1 MKTFACKEHPMN
13 LEQLQK
19 ELAVDEGCKLEI
31 YLDHLGYPTVGI
43 GHLITEDDE
52 LYGFEVGSEV
62 SQEHVDDLFH
72 ADVQRTLRDCEFLYS
87 DFNDL
92 PEEAQLIIAN
102 MCFQLGRPRLSGFK
116 KMKAAVDSR
125 DWREASRQM
134 LDSKWAKQTPNRAS
148 RLSHRMAA
156 LGDT

>member
-1 MKTFACKEHPMN
+1 MN
-13 LEQLQK
+13 LEQIQK
-19 ELAVDEGCKLEI
+19 ELAADEGCKLEI

-43 GHLITEDDE
+43 GHLITENDE

-62 SQEHVDDLFH
+62 SQEHVDELFH
-72 ADVQRTLRDCEFLYS
+72 EDIQRTVRDCELLYS
-87 DFNDL
+87 DFNEL
-92 PEEAQLIIAN
+92 SEELQLIIAN
-102 MCFQLGRPRLSGFK
+102 MCFQLGRPRLTGFK
-116 KMKAAVDSR
+116 KMKAAVDSK
-125 DWREASRQM
+125 DWAEASRQM

>member
-1 MKTFACKEHPMN
+1 MN
-13 LEQLQK
+13 LEQLQQ
-19 ELAVDEGCKLEI
+19 ELAIDEGCKLEI
-31 YLDHLGYPTVGI
+31 YLDHLGYKTVGI

-52 LYGFEVGSEV
+52 LYGFEVGTTV

-72 ADVQRTLRDCEFLYS
+72 DDVQRTVRDCELLYS

-102 MCFQLGRPRLSGFK
+102 MCFQLGRPRLTGFK

>member
-1 MKTFACKEHPMN
+1 MN

-19 ELAVDEGCKLEI
+19 ELAADEGCKLEI

-62 SQEHVDDLFH
+62 SQEHVDELFH
-72 ADVQRTLRDCEFLYS
+72 DDVQRTLRDCEFLYS

-92 PEEAQLIIAN
+92 PEEAKLIIAN
-102 MCFQLGRPRLSGFK
+102 MCFQLGRGFK

>member
-1 MKTFACKEHPMN
+1 MN

-19 ELAVDEGCKLEI
+19 ELAADEGCKLEI

-87 DFNDL
+87 DFNNL

-148 RLSHRMAA
+148 RLSRRMAA

>member
-1 MKTFACKEHPMN
+1 MN
-13 LEQLQK
+13 LEQLQI
-19 ELAVDEGCKLEI
+19 ELAADEGCKLEI

-62 SQEHVDDLFH
+62 SQEHVDELFH
-72 ADVQRTLRDCEFLYS
+72 DDVQRTLRDCELLYS

-102 MCFQLGRPRLSGFK
+102 MCFQLGRPRLTGFK
-116 KMKAAVDSR
+116 KMRAAVNSR

>member
-1 MKTFACKEHPMN
+1 MN

-19 ELAVDEGCKLEI
+19 ELAADEGCKLEI

-102 MCFQLGRPRLSGFK
+102 KCFQLGRPRLSGFK

-134 LDSKWAKQTPNRAS
+134 LDSKWAKQTPNRAM
-148 RLSHRMAA
+148 RLAHRIQA
-156 LGDT
+156 LDDT

>member
-1 MKTFACKEHPMN
+1 MN
-13 LEQLQK
+13 LEQLQN
-19 ELAVDEGCKLEI
+19 ELAIDEGCKLEI
-31 YLDHLGYPTVGI
+31 YLDHLGYKTVGI

-52 LYGFEVGSEV
+52 LYGFEVGTTV

-72 ADVQRTLRDCEFLYS
+72 DDVQRTLRDCEFLYS

>member
-1 MKTFACKEHPMN
+1 MN

-19 ELAVDEGCKLEI
+19 ELAADEGCKLEI

-102 MCFQLGRPRLSGFK
+102 MCCQLGRQRLSGFK

>member
-1 MKTFACKEHPMN
+1 MN
-13 LEQLQK
+13 LEQLQI
-19 ELAVDEGCKLEI
+19 ELAADEGCKLEI

-125 DWREASRQM
+125 DWKEASRQM

>member
-1 MKTFACKEHPMN
+1 MN
-13 LEQLQK
+13 LEQLQI
-19 ELAVDEGCKLEI
+19 ELAADEGCKLEI

>member
-1 MKTFACKEHPMN
+1 MN
-13 LEQLQK
+13 LEQLQI
-19 ELAVDEGCKLEI
+19 ELAADEGCKLEI

-72 ADVQRTLRDCEFLYS
+72 DDVQRTVRDCELLYS

>member
-1 MKTFACKEHPMN
+1 MN

-19 ELAVDEGCKLEI
+19 ELAADEGCKLEI

-116 KMKAAVDSR
+116 K
-125 DWREASRQM
+125 
-134 LDSKWAKQTPNRAS
+134 
-148 RLSHRMAA
+148 
-156 LGDT
+156 

>member
-1 MKTFACKEHPMN
+1 MN

-19 ELAVDEGCKLEI
+19 ELAADEGCKLEI

-125 DWREASRQM
+125 NWREASRQM

>member
-1 MKTFACKEHPMN
+1 MN
-13 LEQLQK
+13 LEQLQI
-19 ELAVDEGCKLEI
+19 ELAADEGCKLEI

-52 LYGFEVGSEV
+52 LARLGSRLRGL
-62 SQEHVDDLFH
+62 SEHVDDLFH

>member
-1 MKTFACKEHPMN
+1 MN

-19 ELAVDEGCKLEI
+19 ELAADEGCKLEI

-134 LDSKWAKQTPNRAS
+134 LDSKWAKQTPNRAM
-148 RLSHRMAA
+148 RLAHRIQE

>member
-1 MKTFACKEHPMN
+1 MN

-19 ELAVDEGCKLEI
+19 ELAADEGCKLEI
-31 YLDHLGYPTVGI
+31 YLDHLGYKTVGI

-52 LYGFEVGSEV
+52 LYGFEVGTTV

-72 ADVQRTLRDCEFLYS
+72 EDVQRTLRDCEFLYS

-92 PEEAQLIIAN
+92 PEEAQLSLPTCASSSV
-102 MCFQLGRPRLSGFK
+102 GHGSPKFK

-125 DWREASRQM
+125 DWAEASRQM
-134 LDSKWAKQTPNRAS
+134 LDSGGLNRP
-148 RLSHRMAA
+148 RIGRCVWLI
-156 LGDT
+156 GFGVG

>member
-1 MKTFACKEHPMN
+1 MN

-19 ELAVDEGCKLEI
+19 ELAADEGCKLEI

-62 SQEHVDDLFH
+62 SQEHVDDLFQ
-72 ADVQRTLRDCEFLYS
+72 ADVQRTPRDCEFLYS

>member
-1 MKTFACKEHPMN
+1 MN
-13 LEQLQK
+13 LEQLQI
-19 ELAVDEGCKLEI
+19 ELAADEGCKLEI

-72 ADVQRTLRDCEFLYS
+72 DDVQRTVRDCELLYS

-102 MCFQLGRPRLSGFK
+102 MCFQLGRPRLTGFK